1 MKAHRLSSNTRWK
14 FYTFI
19 VLQLQ
24 QLLLEK
30 SESKNKKEW
39 EAFSN
44 EMLNMNK
51 DDSLILYKYVY
62 DEPYTHLDLDTLNN
76 KIYKNFNL
84 LEISE

>member
-30 SESKNKKEW
+30 SESKNKKESGYGPYEKLCVLKKFHFERNNFERNKMFKNW
-39 EAFSN
+39 ENF
-44 EMLNMNK
+44 
-51 DDSLILYKYVY
+51 VQ
-62 DEPYTHLDLDTLNN
+62 
-76 KIYKNFNL
+76 KI
-84 LEISE
+84 EIHIYENAI

>member
-30 SESKNKKEW
+30 SKSKNKKESGYGPF
-39 EAFSN
+39 EKLCVLKKSIRLLCGNFFGRFSIG
-44 EMLNMNK
+44 K
-51 DDSLILYKYVY
+51 PHCTLIILGYEK
-62 DEPYTHLDLDTLNN
+62 H
-76 KIYKNFNL
+76 
-84 LEISE
+84 